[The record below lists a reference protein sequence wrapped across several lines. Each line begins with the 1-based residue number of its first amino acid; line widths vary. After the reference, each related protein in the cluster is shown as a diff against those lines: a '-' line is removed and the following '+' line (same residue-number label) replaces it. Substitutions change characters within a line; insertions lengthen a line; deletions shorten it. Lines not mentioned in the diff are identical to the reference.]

1 MEGEGLERDRS
12 AKEVLP
18 PALLGKLCSTPSLES
33 LPALL
38 LNFADQL
45 LELLLVSRLRLI
57 LMNNPLQLV
66 DDQCSLIL
74 HVRGERIPP
83 WMAGGRNGGG
93 GGGGKRDWNGRGLR
107 WKKEGGERERE
118 RWGSRSFIQG
128 RGAFAFELNETEMI
142 LLG

>member
-83 WMAGGRNGGG
+83 RPEARSGRHGWRAGETVGEEEEERGIGMGG
-93 GGGGKRDWNGRGLR
+93 D
-107 WKKEGGERERE
+107 
-118 RWGSRSFIQG
+118 
-128 RGAFAFELNETEMI
+128 
-142 LLG
+142 